1 MTNKNVKR
9 KLIQQLMYIMQD
21 LKLFF
26 IEQKCY
32 RTYILRLNKD
42 WNMNF
47 VDDNKILAV
56 EK

>member
-9 KLIQQLMYIMQD
+9 KLIQQLMYIKQG
-21 LKLFF
+21 LKLSF

-32 RTYILRLNKD
+32 RTYMWCLNKD

-47 VDDNKILAV
+47 VDDNEILVV